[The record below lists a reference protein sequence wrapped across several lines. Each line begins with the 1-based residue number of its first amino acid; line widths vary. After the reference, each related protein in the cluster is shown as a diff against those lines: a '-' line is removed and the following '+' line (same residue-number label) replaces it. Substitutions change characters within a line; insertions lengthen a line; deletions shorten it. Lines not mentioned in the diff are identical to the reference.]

1 MELPGDVNNSD
12 KFVASFWGE
21 LQLWDNLKFK
31 TTYGADLAFWGNDGW
46 IYPYYLGKSNSQTQS
61 SAWSGMNRG
70 YTWQLEN
77 VLSYDKTFGQHSV
90 SVILGQ
96 SAKKYQG
103 RTLWGKNYN
112 LQSLDPDKA
121 NINFGQGTK
130 ADQEATGQAQPFS
143 TLASMFARVS
153 YNYAERYM
161 FQATI
166 RRDGSSNFGPNNK
179 YAVFP
184 SLSLGWNITN
194 EKFMEKRPEWLTS
207 MKLRASWGKNGNERI
222 DAFRYTAIMNSG
234 NNYIFGANGNEAIV
248 VGAKPNGLPNPDLK
262 WEETSQTDLGLDFGF
277 LGNAL
282 TFTVDWYKKKTDG
295 MLMQMPLPAYVGD
308 TPPMGNV
315 GKMENSGIEMDLSY
329 RFQVSD
335 LNVKFGA
342 NASYLKIN

>member
-130 ADQEATGQAQPFS
+130 ADQEATGQAQPFQHWHLCLLVS
-143 TLASMFARVS
+143 ATTMLNATCSRQQYVGMVHLTLVR
-153 YNYAERYM
+153 
-161 FQATI
+161 
-166 RRDGSSNFGPNNK
+166 
-179 YAVFP
+179 
-184 SLSLGWNITN
+184 ITN
-194 EKFMEKRPEWLTS
+194 
-207 MKLRASWGKNGNERI
+207 
-222 DAFRYTAIMNSG
+222 
-234 NNYIFGANGNEAIV
+234 
-248 VGAKPNGLPNPDLK
+248 
-262 WEETSQTDLGLDFGF
+262 
-277 LGNAL
+277 
-282 TFTVDWYKKKTDG
+282 
-295 MLMQMPLPAYVGD
+295 MQYSLH
-308 TPPMGNV
+308 
-315 GKMENSGIEMDLSY
+315 
-329 RFQVSD
+329 
-335 LNVKFGA
+335 
-342 NASYLKIN
+342 YL

>member
-1 MELPGDVNNSD
+1 
-12 KFVASFWGE
+12 
-21 LQLWDNLKFK
+21 
-31 TTYGADLAFWGNDGW
+31 
-46 IYPYYLGKSNSQTQS
+46 
-61 SAWSGMNRG
+61 MNRG

-194 EKFMEKRPEWLTS
+194 EKFMEKTS
-207 MKLRASWGKNGNERI
+207 
-222 DAFRYTAIMNSG
+222 
-234 NNYIFGANGNEAIV
+234 
-248 VGAKPNGLPNPDLK
+248 
-262 WEETSQTDLGLDFGF
+262 
-277 LGNAL
+277 
-282 TFTVDWYKKKTDG
+282 
-295 MLMQMPLPAYVGD
+295 
-308 TPPMGNV
+308 
-315 GKMENSGIEMDLSY
+315 
-329 RFQVSD
+329 
-335 LNVKFGA
+335 
-342 NASYLKIN
+342 